1 MLILGLNH
9 GELNSSA
16 ALYKDGKIIAGATEE
31 RFNREKMTTQF
42 PRQVVEFCL
51 QYAGIEFNEID
62 CTAQGW
68 NPGAGWHN
76 YNPLLSS
83 NRIKREDYFYTV
95 PDHLFNLTQRN
106 IQDWVLMDHPK
117 ESAIPPIYYI
127 QHHRSHAANAFF
139 LSSFEEAAIMTA
151 DWSGEFECLTLGMEE
166 AMKLIYQ

>member
-62 CTAQGW
+62 CIAQGW

-83 NRIKREDYFYTV
+83 NRIKREDYFPFEGVQLKEIVKMLSKKYGLED
-95 PDHLFNLTQRN
+95 PN
-106 IQDWVLMDHPK
+106 IDEIIAKK
-117 ESAIPPIYYI
+117 EENYMK
-127 QHHRSHAANAFF
+127 N
-139 LSSFEEAAIMTA
+139 SSFKFYDGVQELIESLVKRGIKI
-151 DWSGEFECLTLGMEE
+151 LKVLGRR
-166 AMKLIYQ
+166 